1 MLHCTEEPKEFDNLV
16 NAFADS
22 WKYTQETEEAIQVYQ
37 T

>member
-16 NAFADS
+16 NALVDS
-22 WKYTQETEEAIQVYQ
+22 WKYTQETEEAIQVYR